1 MVPSKCRPVGV
12 GRPGHTV
19 SANNYGVQLVLQST
33 SAAERTRALELRLH
47 KDQPYLHNRFL
58 QHDLEKNHPGKLADG
73 RLSPLSRSKK
83 ACIPIAAN
91 FVDIPSLE
99 VKYGQ
104 GSLTVSGDGSF
115 PNPLKYRVQQGCH
128 NVSAN
133 GPDNNTYG
141 ITGFPLVYRSA
152 EEKIQLSDRMTLER
166 QKLTVCPIID
176 GEEHLRLLSF
186 QHNFIT
192 RIQNISKLQRLIFLD
207 LYDNQI
213 EEISGLS
220 TLRCLRVLSLGNNR
234 IRRISNLDNLVNLDV
249 LDLHGNQISVIENLS
264 HLKDLRMLNLARN
277 GLTHAEN
284 LRGLDSLLELNLRY
298 NKIRLVKDVDSLPN
312 LQRLFLSFNNI
323 SCVEDILCLADSAS
337 ISELTLDGNPIAQEA
352 WYKPTV
358 LHHMMQLRQLDMKKI
373 TVRITGH
380 LGRVSSSQAAF

>member
-47 KDQPYLHNRFL
+47 KEQPYVHNRRWKIKSFVTE
-58 QHDLEKNHPGKLADG
+58 Q
-73 RLSPLSRSKK
+73 K

-91 FVDIPSLE
+91 FSGSEIRPGVSHSLWRRLFSKPFE
-99 VKYGQ
+99 V
-104 GSLTVSGDGSF
+104 
-115 PNPLKYRVQQGCH
+115 PN
-128 NVSAN
+128 
-133 GPDNNTYG
+133 NNTYG

-192 RIQNISKLQRLIFLD
+192 RIQNISKLQHLIFLD

-284 LRGLDSLLELNLRY
+284 LSGLDSLLELNLRY
-298 NKIRLVKDVDSLPN
+298 NKIRSVKDVDSLPS

-373 TVRITGH
+373 TEEERRLASVALRKEEEKRRESHRQT
-380 LGRVSSSQAAF
+380 LLKVSL